1 MILTLRIFYCKVEA
15 GPFQKDEVMVQ
26 RGPVLD
32 SPQWPSPA
40 SVGVNKQ
47 GWYPVCFLGSL
58 WSFQKQPR
66 DALHVCVLTFV
77 CVISHRHVCE
87 YTCTRVTAHVAVGV
101 HIYTFIWGS
110 RLTVVP

>member
-1 MILTLRIFYCKVEA
+1 MFSWKLVEFSEA
-15 GPFQKDEVMVQ
+15 
-26 RGPVLD
+26 
-32 SPQWPSPA
+32 A
-40 SVGVNKQ
+40 S
-47 GWYPVCFLGSL
+47 
-58 WSFQKQPR
+58 